1 MKLLSFFPF
10 LMGTWALFVFA
21 YESYMDKYFLDLI
34 GYLFA
39 TVILLFYGA
48 KYIKKQKRSLY
59 SMIMLNIGL
68 LPLLYA
74 NLIVLPLM
82 LQGKPI
88 NETGMVYVL
97 VLIYGPIFYIGAMII
112 VEIMKIFF
120 GESS

>member
-1 MKLLSFFPF
+1 
-10 LMGTWALFVFA
+10 MGSWALFVFA
-21 YESYMDKYFLDLI
+21 YESYMDKYFFDLT

-39 TVILLFYGA
+39 AVVLLLYGS
-48 KYIKKQKRSLY
+48 KYIKKQKRSLH
-59 SMIMLNIGL
+59 SMLMLNIGL

-120 GESS
+120 GE

>member
-1 MKLLSFFPF
+1 MQLLFFLPF
-10 LMGTWALFVFA
+10 LMVSWALFIFA
-21 YESYMDKYFLDLI
+21 YESYMDKYFLDLA

-39 TVILLFYGA
+39 AVALLLYGLRH
-48 KYIKKQKRSLY
+48 IKKKERSPQ

-97 VLIYGPIFYIGAMII
+97 VLIYGPIFYIGAMIFF
-112 VEIMKIFF
+112 EIINIFF
-120 GESS
+120 GE

>member
-1 MKLLSFFPF
+1 
-10 LMGTWALFVFA
+10 MGSWALFVFA
-21 YESYMDKYFLDLI
+21 YESYIDKYFLDLT
-34 GYLFA
+34 GYLFTA
-39 TVILLFYGA
+39 VTLLFYGS
-48 KYIKKQKRSLY
+48 KYIKKQKISLH

-97 VLIYGPIFYIGAMII
+97 VLIYGPIFYIGAMIV
-112 VEIMKIFF
+112 VEIMKNFF
-120 GESS
+120 EE